1 MYVLFLMEMKQ
12 MDIVV
17 SANNGE
23 TALILPILPE
33 NMPELVEMWNNNTFE
48 SINNDINLIGTK
60 GLRTVTLQSFFPVNK
75 NYKFQRAGSEKDGWK
90 YVAFFQKYAD
100 LRVPIR
106 MIFLDD
112 MQELSNMAY
121 TIERFTAQINRRKDI
136 NYTVELKE
144 YRFIKV
150 KEV

>member
-1 MYVLFLMEMKQ
+1 MLFLWGEN

-23 TALILPILPE
+23 TVLILPILPE
-33 NMPELVEMWNNNTFE
+33 NMPELIETWNNSTFD
-48 SINNDINLIGTK
+48 SINGEINLIGTK

-75 NYKFQRAGSEKDGWK
+75 NYSFQRPGSQKDGWK

-106 MIFLDD
+106 MVFLDD

-121 TIERFTAQINRRKDI
+121 TVEKFTTQINRRKDI
-136 NYTVELKE
+136 DYIVELKE
-144 YRFIKV
+144 YRFVKV
-150 KEV
+150 KEVR

>member
-23 TALILPILPE
+23 TVLILPILPE

-75 NYKFQRAGSEKDGWK
+75 NYKFQRAGS
-90 YVAFFQKYAD
+90 
-100 LRVPIR
+100 
-106 MIFLDD
+106 
-112 MQELSNMAY
+112 
-121 TIERFTAQINRRKDI
+121 
-136 NYTVELKE
+136 
-144 YRFIKV
+144 
-150 KEV
+150 

>member
-1 MYVLFLMEMKQ
+1 

-23 TALILPILPE
+23 TVLILPVLPE
-33 NMPELVEMWNNNTFE
+33 KMPEFVEIWQNSTFDSLNGE
-48 SINNDINLIGTK
+48 INLIGTK

-75 NYKFQRAGSEKDGWK
+75 NYTFQRPGSEKDGWK

-112 MQELSNMAY
+112 IKELSNMAY
-121 TIERFTAQINRRKDI
+121 TVEKFSAQINRRKDI
-136 NYTVELKE
+136 DYTIELKE

-150 KEV
+150 KEVE

>member
-90 YVAFFQKYAD
+90 YVTLTEDWEFSAD
-100 LRVPIR
+100 QILRGNKIKFCDEAVFYDEQPVSTKIMIR
-106 MIFLDD
+106 QRL
-112 MQELSNMAY
+112 
-121 TIERFTAQINRRKDI
+121 R
-136 NYTVELKE
+136 
-144 YRFIKV
+144 
-150 KEV
+150 